1 MTAAPAL
8 IAPEATPI
16 HKTML
21 LLTALGTA
29 KSIWPAGLLEGCLAL
44 LFGAVQLQELRQRHS
59 SLELDP
65 VHGHGIS
72 LGTHVPVWPAGPGA
86 ELATESSSL
95 MMKAVRRLGCFMWLA
110 NSAALNYHLDFFVV

>member
-72 LGTHVPVWPAGPGA
+72 LGTYVPA
-86 ELATESSSL
+86 
-95 MMKAVRRLGCFMWLA
+95 
-110 NSAALNYHLDFFVV
+110 